1 MLLVLI
7 TLTCEN
13 LRALREVTRGASPIW
28 LVSLLRVVII
38 ARHVFR
44 TAPVYAP
51 LFARVRCEQHCQSA
65 WCQYYTPRASHVM
78 PKIGKILEAVEDT
91 FGSKQG

>member
-7 TLTCEN
+7 TLTCDN

-65 WCQYYTPRASHVM
+65 RHRLHQSLVSILHTPRIARD
-78 PKIGKILEAVEDT
+78 A
-91 FGSKQG
+91 QGWENT